1 MVEILLFII
10 FITMCPGVPDP
21 RCGSGARAY
30 FLSGMAL
37 VSKVE
42 TKNLFTE
49 K

>member
-10 FITMCPGVPDP
+10 FMMCPGVPDP
-21 RCGSGARAY
+21 RCGNGARAY

-37 VSKVE
+37 VAKLE
-42 TKNLFTE
+42 AKNLFTE